1 MVNDK
6 IINTTLRLPRS
17 LRELVIK
24 SAHDSNRCMNSE
36 LLARLDYAVQKDL
49 CSPVKTLENEEIQ
62 KTKLRIAPPLHEKL
76 TALAKA
82 TAFDGNGL
90 NDEVMRR
97 LQGSFDAGPDV
108 QQELKTIR
116 QDVGPVAQQKL
127 KTIRQ
132 DEGEEDLECPNHGN
146 PWTDEEQQFLRD
158 NIMTMSYPEMGKHLG
173 RTSKGVRS
181 QCRFMGLKKMTAP
194 VWYGKDLWSSTDDD
208 LLRQRIDDLS
218 YEDIAKLV
226 NRTIDAVR
234 KRARFLGVGKQLRAR
249 DKKTYLANEA
259 FIKANYM
266 TMTHQ
271 AMADALGIDKWD
283 VSRIC
288 TRRRFIKEGMWTDEQ
303 DQLLMS
309 LLAKGM
315 PYKQIATHCPGRTES
330 AVFQRCRVLKKTLTQ
345 STQTKS

>member
-1 MVNDK
+1 MTGDK

-17 LRELVIK
+17 LRELVIT
-24 SAHDSNRCMNSE
+24 AADASNRSMNSE
-36 LLARLDYAVQKDL
+36 LLVRLDYAVHKDL
-49 CSPVKTLENEEIQ
+49 CSPVECLVNEEIQ
-62 KTKLRIAPPLHEKL
+62 KTKLRVAAPFHEKL

-82 TAFDGNGL
+82 TTFEGNGF

-97 LQGSFDAGPDV
+97 LQGSFDAGPAA
-108 QQELKTIR
+108 QQELKAIR
-116 QDVGPVAQQKL
+116 QDV
-127 KTIRQ
+127 
-132 DEGEEDLECPNHGN
+132 DEEDLEYPNHGN
-146 PWTDEEQQFLRD
+146 PWTDEDKQFLRD
-158 NIMTMSYPEMGKHLG
+158 NIMTMSYSEMAKHLG

-181 QCRFMGLKKMTAP
+181 QCRFMGLKKKAAT
-194 VWYGKDLWSSTDDD
+194 VWYGQDLWSSEDDD

-218 YEDIAKLV
+218 YEELSTLV

-249 DKKTYLANEA
+249 DKQTYLANEA

-271 AMADALGIDKWD
+271 AMADALGVDKWD

>member
-36 LLARLDYAVQKDL
+36 LLTRLDYAVQKDL
-49 CSPVKTLENEEIQ
+49 CTPVKTLENEEIQ

-82 TAFDGNGL
+82 TTFDGNGL

-97 LQGSFDAGPDV
+97 LQGSFDAGPAV

-116 QDVGPVAQQKL
+116 QDV
-127 KTIRQ
+127 
-132 DEGEEDLECPNHGN
+132 DEDDPECPNHGN

-158 NIMTMSYPEMGKHLG
+158 NIMTMSYSEMGKHLG

-181 QCRFMGLKKMTAP
+181 QCRFMGLKKMAAP
-194 VWYGKDLWSSTDDD
+194 VWYGQDLWSSADDD

-226 NRTIDAVR
+226 NRTLDAVR

-249 DKKTYLANEA
+249 DKKAYLANEA

-288 TRRRFIKEGMWTDEQ
+288 TRRRFIKEGMWTNEQ

-315 PYKQIATHCPGRTES
+315 PYKQIATHCPERTES

-345 STQTKS
+345 STQAKS